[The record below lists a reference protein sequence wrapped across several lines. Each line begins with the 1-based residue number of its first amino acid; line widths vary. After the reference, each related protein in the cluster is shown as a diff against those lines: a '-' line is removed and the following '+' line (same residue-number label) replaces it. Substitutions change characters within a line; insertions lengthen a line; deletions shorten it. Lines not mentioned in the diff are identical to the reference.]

1 MNKATKV
8 MKVMKVMKVTKVTK
22 AAASKKNKVV
32 QPVKK
37 VAKAVPMKRPSAM
50 KPVKKCPSVTANLRS
65 LAGGDSEYGPESIK
79 CVEDLLSV
87 TPSLDEK
94 LTVLRTANI
103 TATDKMKLLGGAAF
117 DHAEWKK

>member
-79 CVEDLLSV
+79 GVEDL
-87 TPSLDEK
+87 

-117 DHAEWKK
+117 DHDEWKK